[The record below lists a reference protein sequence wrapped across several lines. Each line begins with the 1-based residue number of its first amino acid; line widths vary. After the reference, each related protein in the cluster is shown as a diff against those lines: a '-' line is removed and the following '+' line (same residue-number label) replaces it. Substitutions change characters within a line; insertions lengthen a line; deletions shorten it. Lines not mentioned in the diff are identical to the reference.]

1 MADFDET
8 HALNQRAVPYDVYFG
23 EMSLTKEQKEERK
36 KLAEE
41 IEDALLFLFALIE
54 VYREYTK
61 NSEYGL
67 AAYIEIIIMQ
77 FKNRYSSVLQQNDRL
92 DEYLNEYLDLYA
104 AEVVETTVKHIDEE
118 YYTSQDRAMYNAENE
133 ANSVKNY
140 TDYRKAIE
148 KGKTK
153 KKWIDMRDKRERK
166 THLEVGGTVIP
177 INEPF
182 VVGNSLM
189 MFPKD
194 DSLGADDKEIIGCR
208 CSCKYF

>member
-1 MADFDET
+1 
-8 HALNQRAVPYDVYFG
+8 
-23 EMSLTKEQKEERK
+23 
-36 KLAEE
+36 
-41 IEDALLFLFALIE
+41 
-54 VYREYTK
+54 
-61 NSEYGL
+61 
-67 AAYIEIIIMQ
+67 MQ
-77 FKNRYSSVLQQNDRL
+77 FKNRYSSVLQQNDKL

-104 AEVVETTVKHIDEE
+104 AEIVETTVKHIDEE

-182 VVGNSLM
+182 VVGDSLM
-189 MFPKD
+189 LFPKD
-194 DSLGADDKEIIGCR
+194 LTYNPSPEQYINCR
-208 CSCKYF
+208 CSIKYL

>member
-1 MADFDET
+1 
-8 HALNQRAVPYDVYFG
+8 
-23 EMSLTKEQKEERK
+23 
-36 KLAEE
+36 
-41 IEDALLFLFALIE
+41 
-54 VYREYTK
+54 
-61 NSEYGL
+61 
-67 AAYIEIIIMQ
+67 
-77 FKNRYSSVLQQNDRL
+77 
-92 DEYLNEYLDLYA
+92 
-104 AEVVETTVKHIDEE
+104 
-118 YYTSQDRAMYNAENE
+118 MYNAENE

-194 DSLGADDKEIIGCR
+194 DSLGAADKEIINCR
-208 CSCKYF
+208 CSVKYF